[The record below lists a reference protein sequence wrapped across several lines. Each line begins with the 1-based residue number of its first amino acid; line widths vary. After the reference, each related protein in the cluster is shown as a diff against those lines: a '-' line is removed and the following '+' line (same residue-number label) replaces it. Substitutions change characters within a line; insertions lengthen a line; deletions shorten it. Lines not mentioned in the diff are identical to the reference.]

1 MRKIITFLS
10 VIALLVS
17 CKQEVIDKP
26 EQLIERDVM
35 VDIMY
40 DLSILEA
47 TKYQNPT
54 TLDTFK
60 INPREYILKKYK
72 IDSLQFAKNNVYYA
86 ADYKGYKLMFE
97 KVTKRLDDNKTKI
110 DSLINFEKKKK
121 KPALPEIK
129 KETVITN
136 DTTKLN

>member
-1 MRKIITFLS
+1 MRKIITFLG

-47 TKYQNPT
+47 MKYQNPT

-97 KVTKRLDDNKTKI
+97 KVTKRLDDNKKRV

>member
-47 TKYQNPT
+47 MKYQNPT

-72 IDSLQFAKNNVYYA
+72 IDSLQFAKNNAYYA

>member
-1 MRKIITFLS
+1 MRKIIIFLG

-47 TKYQNPT
+47 MKYQNPT